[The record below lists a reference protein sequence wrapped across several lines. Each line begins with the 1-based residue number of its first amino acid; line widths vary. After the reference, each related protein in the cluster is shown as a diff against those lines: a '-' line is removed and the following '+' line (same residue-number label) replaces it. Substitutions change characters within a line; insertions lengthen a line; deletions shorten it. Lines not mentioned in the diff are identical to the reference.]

1 MPERTVVEAIFITPD
16 AAAPVREVGSVR
28 AVAGRGLEGDR
39 YFEARGTWS
48 RHPGG
53 AREITL
59 IDADDLDDAALEFGV
74 ELRNGAHR
82 RNVVTRGVDL
92 RDLIG
97 KRFWVGGALCEGLRD
112 CAPCG
117 HMERLAAPGARAALE
132 GRGGLRAEI
141 RESGLIRRGDPIRV
155 A

>member
-1 MPERTVVEAIFITPD
+1 MPDRGVVERIFITPE
-16 AAAPVREVGSVR
+16 AEAPVREVESAK

-39 YFEARGTWS
+39 YFHARGTWS

-59 IDADDLDDAALEFGV
+59 IDGAGLDGAALQLGV

-97 KRFWVGGALCEGLRD
+97 KRFYVGEALCEGLRD